1 MRINSNTILTG
12 VIIVLG
18 IIMFVGGLRSI
29 FDFNPTRDSTYTNV
43 IGGLILI
50 CLGLA
55 PFIYGIVTIR
65 DYILHRKLGAE
76 NEEEEETKM

>member
-1 MRINSNTILTG
+1 MRIKSNTIFSG

-18 IIMFVGGLRSI
+18 IIILVGGLRSV
-29 FDFNPTRDSTYTNV
+29 FDFNPSRDSTYTNV

-55 PFIYGIVTIR
+55 PFLYGIVTVR
-65 DYILHRKLGAE
+65 DYILHRKE
-76 NEEEEETKM
+76 KEDNEECMV